1 MALQIL
7 TIRTVTA
14 RRAYHHHFEK
24 QQQFNTDVDYVNDW
38 NHGDAIEQVTIE
50 RKIPVPVF
58 VEKIRHIPVP
68 YEKPV
73 YIEKPIPIVHFMPRS
88 RHYHHHHFTEY
99 HHLHWFFLLLGR
111 FFLNIYILYFITLS
125 EMQIMLNVEG
135 GKQNSERNF

>member
-99 HHLHWFFLLLGR
+99 HHLH
-111 FFLNIYILYFITLS
+111 
-125 EMQIMLNVEG
+125 
-135 GKQNSERNF
+135 